1 MGDSGVV
8 ERASVDSGAGS
19 RPADVAR
26 RALRA
31 ARARG
36 TTRGSEAGDE
46 YGTPAAPGGA
56 RPGDVARE
64 ALRRAVNA
72 EAATLEEPEGER
84 KGTPS
89 GAERSDAVSPAGA
102 RPGDIAREA
111 LRAARAAE
119 RARAETEAEVGAK
132 GAVTSRRT
140 ADRGSIRSRARQET
154 RGRGDGREGG
164 RGADRGGGRPTRDVH
179 ELLAGAFRLP
189 PDDAPTDAP
198 SAKGTDIQ
206 RAVAAHAGS
215 AAKDDPPPDYSAR
228 PHAHDVPGTYLS
240 DGSAHSRSHHVP
252 GTHPPDDSARPRA
265 HDAPGTAAP
274 DTPTTPRVP
283 RTMAAPSRDGE
294 LRRTFP
300 AFPPRPS
307 GGEAFAESWW
317 GNAWVSALEEGAL
330 DAARLARGRA
340 YADKGH
346 VDAITVTPGLVL
358 AYVHGSRPRPYRV
371 QIRVRTLDD
380 TEWDRLLDAAAER
393 PGRIA
398 ALLDKQL
405 PQALADT
412 GPRDAGDTGDTGTR
426 AGPGVRLLPG
436 PGELDPHCS
445 CPDFGHPC
453 KHAAALCY
461 QTARLLDED
470 PFVLLLLRGRGERQL
485 LDALSRRSATRA
497 ARAAQDGEPQALPGV
512 RARGP
517 PRPWPTGPARTGPGR
532 PVRPDT
538 PGGPDPF
545 AL

>member
-1 MGDSGVV
+1 
-8 ERASVDSGAGS
+8 
-19 RPADVAR
+19 
-26 RALRA
+26 
-31 ARARG
+31 
-36 TTRGSEAGDE
+36 
-46 YGTPAAPGGA
+46 
-56 RPGDVARE
+56 
-64 ALRRAVNA
+64 
-72 EAATLEEPEGER
+72 
-84 KGTPS
+84 
-89 GAERSDAVSPAGA
+89 
-102 RPGDIAREA
+102 
-111 LRAARAAE
+111 
-119 RARAETEAEVGAK
+119 
-132 GAVTSRRT
+132 
-140 ADRGSIRSRARQET
+140 
-154 RGRGDGREGG
+154 
-164 RGADRGGGRPTRDVH
+164 
-179 ELLAGAFRLP
+179 
-189 PDDAPTDAP
+189 
-198 SAKGTDIQ
+198 
-206 RAVAAHAGS
+206 
-215 AAKDDPPPDYSAR
+215 
-228 PHAHDVPGTYLS
+228 
-240 DGSAHSRSHHVP
+240 
-252 GTHPPDDSARPRA
+252 
-265 HDAPGTAAP
+265 
-274 DTPTTPRVP
+274 P

-512 RARGP
+512 RARDALA
-517 PRPWPTGPARTGPGR
+517 PRTDAGEGLGFPVLSGTGRTRG
-532 PVRPDT
+532 T
-538 PGGPDPF
+538 
-545 AL
+545 